1 MLTLSD
7 SVREAIVQKIP
18 TFMKYFHKTMTP
30 PPPYSFQMSAKVDL
44 LEQGKIVQVT
54 PVETS
59 DRIDEYLATST
70 LTPTDISTAED
81 SGFAP

>member
-1 MLTLSD
+1 
-7 SVREAIVQKIP
+7 
-18 TFMKYFHKTMTP
+18 
-30 PPPYSFQMSAKVDL
+30 MSAKVDL